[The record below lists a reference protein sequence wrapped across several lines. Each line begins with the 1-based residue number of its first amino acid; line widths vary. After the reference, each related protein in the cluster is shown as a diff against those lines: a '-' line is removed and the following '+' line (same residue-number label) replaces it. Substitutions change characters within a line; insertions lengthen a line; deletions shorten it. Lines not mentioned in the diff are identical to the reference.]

1 MTDSLLA
8 FFTVIDNQGGVI
20 VKDAPKFD
28 LDLYIQSYRG
38 RTRFDRLFLIGRSSV
53 PLCVDALKAAVAEA
67 KRGRDPQRYREAF
80 ECLRIAAPSEPEAA
94 TFDKAWLDN
103 IETANQNE
111 TRRLLAELKGY
122 KNNLIKESIRMGNED
137 LGKHYESIG
146 DLNAAAEAYTRMRP
160 DVSTPK
166 QIIDVGRHLVSVALQ
181 RREWGMITSHLSKM
195 PSGTNSDEYEHM
207 QPYIRIVMG
216 LSMLGQERFPEAAA
230 SFLAVDV
237 NASPTSYNE
246 VASPNDVAVYGGL
259 LALATMD
266 RADLQRK
273 VLDAPDFRQFLEHA
287 PHIRRAVAQFV
298 NGRYSACI
306 STLEAYRADYLLDI
320 YLQKHIPKLY
330 AEIRSKCIVQYMIP
344 FSCVS
349 LDTLEAAF
357 SNPAQSIEDELFTM
371 IQSGTLQAR
380 INAIDKASTNTS
392 SCERFACLVTTVS
405 ANPRVKLQST
415 ALATAQSYEK
425 QAIDRLRRMSLA
437 AADLELKGQRKT
449 STAFSG
455 LGGVGDII
463 YDEATMV

>member
-8 FFTVIDNQGGVI
+8 FFTVIDNQCGVI
-20 VKDAPKFD
+20 VKEAPKFD

-38 RTRFDRLFLIGRSSV
+38 RTRFDRLLLIGRSSV

-67 KRGRDPQRYREAF
+67 KRGRDPQRYREAV
-80 ECLRIAAPSEPEAA
+80 ECLRIAAPSEPEAS
-94 TFDKAWLDN
+94 FDKAWLEN
-103 IETANQNE
+103 TETANQNE
-111 TRRLLAELKGY
+111 TRRLTAELKGY

-146 DLNAAAEAYTRMRP
+146 DLNAAAEAYSKMRP
-160 DVSTPK
+160 DVSTSK

-195 PSGTNSDEYEHM
+195 PTGANSDEYEHL
-207 QPYIRIVMG
+207 QPYIKIVTG
-216 LSMLGQERFPEAAA
+216 LSMLGQERFLEAAM

-237 NASPTSYNE
+237 NISSTNYNE
-246 VASPNDVAVYGGL
+246 VASPSDVAVYGGL

-266 RADLQRK
+266 RAGLQQK
-273 VLDAPDFRQFLEHA
+273 VLEAADFRQFLEHA

-320 YLQKHIPKLY
+320 HLQKHIPKVY
-330 AEIRSKCIVQYMIP
+330 AQIRSKCIVQYMIP

-349 LDTLEAAF
+349 LGTLEAAF
-357 SNPAQSIEDELFTM
+357 SNPAQSIEEELFAM
-371 IQSGTLQAR
+371 IRSGTLQAR
-380 INAIDKASTNTS
+380 INAIDK
-392 SCERFACLVTTVS
+392 LVTTV
-405 ANPRVKLQST
+405 ATNPRVKLQST

-449 STAFSG
+449 NTSFSG
-455 LGGVGDII
+455 LGGAGDII